1 MSGCLF
7 GYESVIFRLYKGVG
21 NFSSTKKIT
30 DQRSIDMLRNLQLL
44 YSDPT
49 LNVTTS
55 RSPKMSQFYIQIA
68 KSFHIARK

>member
-1 MSGCLF
+1 
-7 GYESVIFRLYKGVG
+7 
-21 NFSSTKKIT
+21 
-30 DQRSIDMLRNLQLL
+30 MLRNLQLL